1 MGLHFFFVLGIVVK
15 VFPIKCSERFGKL
28 CKIMVKEDVEK
39 SISNSQLA
47 VISTFL
53 LGDLADEGSR
63 ICEGDCVVLAEVIV
77 ECSPTCE
84 HPFQLIVWREKSQAS
99 IWVINSKGKVRAN
112 TAGGIATTSPD
123 EVAVEEP
130 IVTKTAVNNDV
141 SANSDEDL
149 DMLFES
155 CENDFSKSTSKDGR
169 DIRKQTRQKVFG
181 ERKGKFHLGPKG
193 VTPSTSHVK
202 RSLRNMTVLLDK
214 EEAKEAIKTCQED
227 KYSDSKS
234 QTLFVHLNGNS
245 RKEGCDSCKN
255 VSSEPNAGVSNAGS
269 PKKGKTNVG
278 TPDSWKPNV
287 CTTSAGDGNVNGSH
301 TSPVSHY
308 VPSVDVE
315 TGGQSMIVSQTT
327 GPGGGAESLSLGIQ
341 STNSDKLSKIQ
352 CTHIELTPSRKS
364 RRIRNGDPLAEQVR
378 DQSRMPVKPNDLS
391 PFMATGAG
399 CSLLS
404 EICEEE
410 NNLKIGITAI
420 CTSVI
425 VLSFLDLHCTP

>member
-1 MGLHFFFVLGIVVK
+1 M
-15 VFPIKCSERFGKL
+15 
-28 CKIMVKEDVEK
+28 EK
-39 SISNSQLA
+39 SVSNSQLA
-47 VISTFL
+47 VISAFL

-77 ECSPTCE
+77 ECSPTFE

-99 IWVINSKGKVRAN
+99 IWVINNKGTVRAN

-123 EVAVEEP
+123 EAAIEEP
-130 IVTKTAVNNDV
+130 VVTKTAVNNDV
-141 SANSDEDL
+141 SGKSDEDL

-155 CENDFSKSTSKDGR
+155 CENDFSKSTSKDGG
-169 DIRKQTRQKVFG
+169 DIRKQTRQKLFG

-234 QTLFVHLNGNS
+234 QTVFVHSKGNS

-255 VSSEPNAGVSNAGS
+255 VSSEPCTGTTAVPNAGVSNAGS
-269 PKKGKTNVG
+269 QKKG
-278 TPDSWKPNV
+278 TPDSWKPNA
-287 CTTSAGDGNVNGSH
+287 CTTSAGDGNVNGIH
-301 TSPVSHY
+301 TSPVSRY

-315 TGGQSMIVSQTT
+315 TGGPSMVVSQTT
-327 GPGGGAESLSLGIQ
+327 GPGRGAESLSLGIQ
-341 STNSDKLSKIQ
+341 SANSDKLSKIQ
-352 CTHIELTPSRKS
+352 CSHIELTPSRMS
-364 RRIRNGDPLAEQVR
+364 RRIRNGDHLAEQVR
-378 DQSRMPVKPNDLS
+378 DQSRMAVKSNELS
-391 PFMATGAG
+391 PFMATEAG
-399 CSLLS
+399 FSLS

-410 NNLKIGITAI
+410 NSLKIGITAT

-425 VLSFLDLHCTP
+425 ALSFLDLHCTP

>member
-1 MGLHFFFVLGIVVK
+1 LHLFFVLGIVVK

-99 IWVINSKGKVRAN
+99 IWVINNKGKVRAN

-123 EVAVEEP
+123 EAAIEEP
-130 IVTKTAVNNDV
+130 VVTKTAVNSDV
-141 SANSDEDL
+141 SVNSDEDL

-169 DIRKQTRQKVFG
+169 DIRKQSRQKVFG

-234 QTLFVHLNGNS
+234 QTVFVHSKGNS
-245 RKEGCDSCKN
+245 RKEGYDSCKN
-255 VSSEPNAGVSNAGS
+255 VSSEPCTCTTAVPNVGVSNAGS
-269 PKKGKTNVG
+269 PKKGTPNAG
-278 TPDSWKPNV
+278 TPDSWKPNA
-287 CTTSAGDGNVNGSH
+287 CTTSAGDGNINGSH

-315 TGGQSMIVSQTT
+315 TGGPSLIVSQTT
-327 GPGGGAESLSLGIQ
+327 GPGRGAESPSLEIQ

-352 CTHIELTPSRKS
+352 CTHSDLTPSRMS

-378 DQSRMPVKPNDLS
+378 DQSRMPVKPNNLS
-391 PFMATGAG
+391 PFMATEAG
-399 CSLLS
+399 CSLS
-404 EICEEE
+404 EICE
-410 NNLKIGITAI
+410 
-420 CTSVI
+420 
-425 VLSFLDLHCTP
+425 